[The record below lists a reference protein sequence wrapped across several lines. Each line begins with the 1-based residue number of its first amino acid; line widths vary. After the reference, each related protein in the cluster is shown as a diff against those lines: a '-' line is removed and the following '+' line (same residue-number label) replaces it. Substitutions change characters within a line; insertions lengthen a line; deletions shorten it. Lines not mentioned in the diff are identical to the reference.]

1 MPVPDTPDAYAQA
14 TGDVAVLVLLDR
26 RFPEHRLLVPST
38 LSLLDHCGIP
48 FRLLD
53 LASTPLTREALAQA
67 SAVVLAQEHL
77 GAAMEAEA
85 WHAILEA
92 VRGGMGLVNFD
103 YDLEGNAA
111 GAGEALG
118 LMPTGRGG
126 AWLTDSAEKIE
137 IAGNG
142 HYITWAQDGVARKR
156 LKMPVPVRLARS
168 TAPTAVLATTTDGTP
183 VALAA
188 PVGRG
193 RAVQWLASP
202 KLWLRQYFGH
212 ARGLDD
218 LFWKSIVWAARKP
231 FVMKAMPPFV
241 RMRFDDC
248 HGHWRNGADFRFIE
262 VLNEFGHVPNASIC
276 VRAITEDG
284 ARKVK
289 ELHDTRRCEFSPH
302 TLAPG
307 VSIFWGDQNGP
318 YDEATLRRNL
328 EEVVAAFQRWGVR
341 YSPILSDHDHS
352 WGPAV
357 VPFLRARGIRY
368 KMNITEP
375 DGHWND
381 VHRDWRPAPYGSMD
395 YALDYLP
402 GGRDFFVVFN
412 HYPTFEY
419 ARAYLDADH
428 FLYNRAGGY
437 GEVKWD
443 FLNGLTRGPARAE
456 NDLEAAARR
465 LADHT
470 RLGLDSLFFGGSIT
484 HSHFTKELTEDEWRR
499 LMRRADELMPRH
511 ERIPVGYDHVAEYA
525 RSKVD
530 THIADAARERRGETV
545 RVVLRGEAT
554 VPLKLYVFRDV
565 GDGAEHRYEEVPP
578 FRGGQEVR
586 FTAPAGSR

>member
-1 MPVPDTPDAYAQA
+1 MPIPVTLDAYSEA
-14 TGDVAVLVLLDR
+14 TGDLALLVLLDSR
-26 RFPEHRLLVPST
+26 YPEHRLLIQST
-38 LSLLDHCGIP
+38 VSLLDHCGMP
-48 FRLLD
+48 FRLVD
-53 LASTPLTREALAQA
+53 LAGGRLTVETLAQA

-77 GAAMEAEA
+77 GAAMETEA
-85 WHAILEA
+85 WRAILDG

-103 YDLEGNAA
+103 YGLEGNAQA
-111 GAGEALG
+111 AREALG
-118 LMPTGRGG
+118 LASTGRAG
-126 AWLTDSAEKIE
+126 AYLTEAAEE
-137 IAGNG
+137 IVLPGNG
-142 HYITWAQDGVARKR
+142 HYITWSQDVGARKR
-156 LKMPVPVRLARS
+156 LRMSVPVRLVQ
-168 TAPTAVLATTTDGTP
+168 APASVTVLAATQAGAP
-183 VALAA
+183 AALAA

-193 RAVQWLASP
+193 RVVQWLVSP

-218 LFWKSIVWAARKP
+218 LFWRSIVWTARKP

-248 HGHWRNGADFRFIE
+248 YGHWRDGADFVFIE

-276 VRAITEDG
+276 IRAITEDG
-284 ARKVK
+284 ARMVK
-289 ELHDTRRCEFSPH
+289 RLYDARRCEFSPH

-307 VSIFWGDQNGP
+307 VSIFWGDERGA
-318 YDEATLRRNL
+318 YDQETLRRNL
-328 EEVVAAFQRWGVR
+328 EEVDAAFHRWGVR

-357 VPFLRARGIRY
+357 VPLLLERGIRY

-419 ARAYLDADH
+419 ARAYLDPHH

-465 LADHT
+465 LAAHT

-484 HSHFTKELTEDEWRR
+484 HSHFTKELNENEWRW

-511 ERIPVGYDHVAEYA
+511 ERIPVGYDHIAEYA
-525 RSKVD
+525 RSKMD
-530 THIADAARERRGETV
+530 T
-545 RVVLRGEAT
+545 RVVHAVREPGGRVRCVLNGEAT

-565 GDGAEHRYEEVPP
+565 GAGVEHRYEEVPP
-578 FRGGQEVR
+578 FRGGEEVR
-586 FTAPAGSR
+586 FAAPPGAR